1 MNKLKSNP
9 IKYVK
14 LFALLYV
21 ALSIV
26 SRIIYYISMSIEYSE
41 SVVPASLF
49 SMVLSYVPITL
60 FLVYVFKFYGRN
72 QSQTMLIISYVASIV
87 LSFIGVI
94 NNIKNIRY
102 IYYYSSIA
110 QAIRYG
116 ALETLINIIF
126 SIAGLIFAVILL
138 CTCLNNFKTLGLA
151 KKIVIINAGLSVVSI
166 VFGLVLDLIFGAAF
180 SIIFISSLLMT
191 LSSLISHAAYIVFWL
206 YAIDKRNTSPLEYDL
221 LSLKELYE
229 NGTITE
235 QEYNEKKALVLS
247 KF

>member
-1 MNKLKSNP
+1 MNNIKNNP

-21 ALSIV
+21 AVSIV
-26 SRIIYYISMSIEYSE
+26 SRLFYYISMAVVYSQ
-41 SVVPASLF
+41 SVVPSTIFGFL
-49 SMVLSYVPITL
+49 LSYVPVVLLLI
-60 FLVYVFKFYGRN
+60 YSFKFYGTN
-72 QSQTMLIISYVASIV
+72 KSHILLTVSYIVSIV

-94 NNIKNIRY
+94 NNIKSIRY

-116 ALETLINIIF
+116 ALETLLNIVF
-126 SIAGLIFAVILL
+126 SIVALVFTVILL
-138 CTCLNNFKTLGLA
+138 CTCLNNFKTLKIA

-166 VFGLVLDLIFGAAF
+166 LFGLILDFIFGAVFHIMFFA
-180 SIIFISSLLMT
+180 SLLMT
-191 LSSLISHAAYIVFWL
+191 ASSLLSHAAYIIFWNF
-206 YAIDKRNTSPLEYDL
+206 AIDKRTTSPLEYEL

-229 NGTITE
+229 NGSISE
-235 QEYNEKKALVLS
+235 QEYNEKKAVVLN